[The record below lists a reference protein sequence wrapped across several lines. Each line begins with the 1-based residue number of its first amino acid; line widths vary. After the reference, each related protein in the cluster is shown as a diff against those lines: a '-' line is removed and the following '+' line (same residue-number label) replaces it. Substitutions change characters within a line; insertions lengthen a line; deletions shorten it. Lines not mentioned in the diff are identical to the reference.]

1 MKKLALI
8 LLLMLGMALSFAA
21 IALVMLFAMRVV
33 TSVDEARQLLLG
45 QRPGVGTVYT
55 ETNEIIQVQDALT
68 LLRQHKQEL
77 EGEIT
82 KLKEHEAT
90 LTVAKDSLSAQVR
103 DLAQQGSQTDEE
115 AARARAARLSQLV
128 TLYSAMR
135 PGDAA
140 TIFDQMPDDMVLELL
155 PMLKDRQAARILNE
169 SDLEFIVAGSFED
182 AAQKAVEALPS

>member
-1 MKKLALI
+1 VKKLALI
-8 LLLMLGMALSFAA
+8 LLLILGMALSFAA
-21 IALVMLFAMRVV
+21 ISLVMLFAMRVV
-33 TSVDEARQLLLG
+33 SSVDEARQLLIG
-45 QRPGVGTVYT
+45 EMPGAGSVYT

-90 LTVAKDSLSAQVR
+90 LATTKDSLSAQVR
-103 DLAQQGSQTDEE
+103 DLAQQGSQTNEE
-115 AARARAARLSQLV
+115 AARARAARLSQMV

-140 TIFDQMPDDMVLELL
+140 AIFDGMSDDIVLELL
-155 PMLKDRQAARILNE
+155 PLLKDRQAARILNGLA
-169 SDLEFIVAGSFED
+169 DND
-182 AAQKAVEALPS
+182 RKAALSAQLLTGEAPAQP

>member
-33 TSVDEARQLLLG
+33 TNVDEARQLLLG
-45 QRPGVGTVYT
+45 GMPGAGTVYT

-155 PMLKDRQAARILNE
+155 PLLKDRQAARILNALADNNRKAKI
-169 SDLEFIVAGSFED
+169 S
-182 AAQKAVEALPS
+182 AQLLTGQAQPQP